1 MKAPRR
7 LLILVTAL
15 AIVFAGASAGA
26 FKLKSRYA
34 VKLSGKQETPAV
46 STKATGVAYIRR
58 IAHDTKLTY
67 VLKVRNIEGVTMAHI
82 HLAPKGQEGP
92 PVANLYTGPEKKG
105 KFSGTLAKGTI
116 TDKDLT
122 GPMQGK
128 TINDLIK
135 EIKGGNTYINV
146 HTAAHPNGEIRGQIK

>member
-1 MKAPRR
+1 MA
-7 LLILVTAL
+7 AL
-15 AIVFAGASAGA
+15 AIVFAGTSAGA
-26 FKLKSRYA
+26 FKLMSRYA
-34 VKLSGKQETPAV
+34 VKLAGHDETPPV
-46 STKATGVAYIRR
+46 STKATGIAYIRR
-58 IAHDTKLTY
+58 IAHDTKLSY
-67 VLKVRNIEGVTMAHI
+67 ILKVRDITGVTMAHL

-92 PVANLYTGPEKKG
+92 PVADLYKGPEKKG

-128 TINDLIK
+128 TIKDLIK
-135 EIKGGNTYINV
+135 EIKGGNVYVNV